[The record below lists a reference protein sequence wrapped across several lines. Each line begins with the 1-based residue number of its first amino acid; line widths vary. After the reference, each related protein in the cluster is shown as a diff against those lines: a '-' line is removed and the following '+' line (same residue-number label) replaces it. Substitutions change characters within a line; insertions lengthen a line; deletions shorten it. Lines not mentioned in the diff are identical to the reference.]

1 MSKSQIPGEHVRI
14 LTDEFLAI
22 PITCYQQRSLGA
34 ALALFLDTATK
45 TALHR
50 AELVSKSA
58 LSRLLNEYDW
68 DTAQGW
74 AVYCNVPSGTR
85 CSWLPAGNI
94 VLFCG

>member
-1 MSKSQIPGEHVRI
+1 MSKSQVPGERIRI
-14 LTDEFLAI
+14 LADEFLAI
-22 PITCYQQRSLGA
+22 PTTPYQQRSLGA

-58 LSRLLNEYDW
+58 LSRLLNEYPW

-74 AVYCNVPSGTR
+74 E
-85 CSWLPAGNI
+85 
-94 VLFCG
+94 VLQSAQWGFWQVNADRVLSCD